1 MLSGASL
8 LMVAAIVET
17 EEFHPTLAFEV
28 CQILSFV
35 GTLVGN
41 RYNRH
46 PRSESPAPHS
56 SQIQTP
62 TRLSVRVHQYEL
74 MSAYLFQ
81 GRRCLVRRWRLLFR
95 IDRSRYNVAGYETA
109 EESGGYGEH
118 DSEFG
123 AHGFSMRQEN
133 AGWILVRS
141 VGCVNVPYR

>member
-62 TRLSVRVHQYEL
+62 HEAFRSRPPVRNDECVSLSGTAL
-74 MSAYLFQ
+74 SGSA
-81 GRRCLVRRWRLLFR
+81 RWRLLFR

-109 EESGGYGEH
+109 EESGGYGER

-141 VGCVNVPYR
+141 VGC

>member
-1 MLSGASL
+1 
-8 LMVAAIVET
+8 
-17 EEFHPTLAFEV
+17 
-28 CQILSFV
+28 
-35 GTLVGN
+35 
-41 RYNRH
+41 
-46 PRSESPAPHS
+46 
-56 SQIQTP
+56 
-62 TRLSVRVHQYEL
+62 

-123 AHGFSMRQEN
+123 AHGFGMRQEN